1 MVNNFDPS
9 EIEEAVG
16 DVIYGLGVSEN
27 VFYNRPRSDQKDL
40 TDFVVCKV
48 SGQIVDYRTY
58 GQGTLSV
65 HLFARNVQNFKNGKK
80 LSLMQKTLIE
90 GMPLSIGDCI
100 LAGNPR
106 IVGDT
111 DDMQGYHV
119 RIINYTITIK
129 VTN

>member
-9 EIEEAVG
+9 EIEEAIG
-16 DVIYGLGVSEN
+16 DVIYSLGVSEN

-40 TDFVVCKV
+40 TDFVICKV
-48 SGQIVDYRTY
+48 SGQIIDYRTY

-65 HLFARNVQNFKNGKK
+65 HLFARNVQNFKNSKK
-80 LSLMQKTLIE
+80 LSAMQRTLIE